1 MQTRGR
7 GLKEKSENFA
17 DIISGGSLNFKIHN
31 RVSNVNKC
39 ISDSGGGNLASVC
52 PSEFNLRD
60 RTFCELFPERAAAS
74 REILERI
81 KAIRLQK
88 QVQ

>member
-1 MQTRGR
+1 MTDSRGR
-7 GLKEKSENFA
+7 
-17 DIISGGSLNFKIHN
+17 
-31 RVSNVNKC
+31 
-39 ISDSGGGNLASVC
+39 NLPSIC
-52 PSEFNLRD
+52 SSEFNLRD

-88 QVQ
+88 QVK